1 MADKI
6 VQLKDKNSNNL
17 YPISGSSLAES
28 VSTGAIVDGAVTT
41 PKISD
46 GAVTSDKVNFLTYMT
61 AGLSSSVTI
70 QSPSSSAPFDRISL
84 NTTFSSRGDDFT
96 LENGHIRCNF
106 TGDVIIFATLYE
118 AARTGNGLTNVF
130 IYKNSNNIVVGRHNV
145 YSDYNYLHVGPVI
158 STATC
163 ASGDYFSMSGRF
175 QSQTAV
181 SVGNGIEGTKFTIV
195 RIA

>member
-61 AGLSSSVTI
+61 AGMSANATI
-70 QSPSSSAPFDRISL
+70 QSPSGSAPFNRVTLD
-84 NTTFSSRGDDFT
+84 TAFSSRGNDFT
-96 LENGHIRCNF
+96 LENGHVRCNF
-106 TGDVIIFATLYE
+106 AGNVIIFATLYE
-118 AARTGNGLTNVF
+118 SGRTGNGLTNVY

-145 YSDYNYLHVGPVI
+145 YSNYNYTHVGPVI

-163 ASGDYFSMSGRF
+163 VPGDYFSMSGRF

-181 SVGNGIEGTKFTIV
+181 EVGSGIEGTKFTII
-195 RIA
+195 RLA

>member
-1 MADKI
+1 MADIKRMANKI
-6 VQLKDKNSNNL
+6 DF
-17 YPISGSSLAES
+17 A
-28 VSTGAIVDGAVTT
+28 
-41 PKISD
+41 
-46 GAVTSDKVNFLTYMT
+46 TYMT
-61 AGLSSSVTI
+61 AGMSSNVRI
-70 QSPSSSAPFDRISL
+70 QSPSGSIPFNRVTL

-118 AARTGNGLTNVF
+118 AAHTTNGITNVY
-130 IYKNSNNIVVGRHNV
+130 IYKNSDNTVVGRHNELADSS
-145 YSDYNYLHVGPVI
+145 YIHIGPVV

-163 ASGDYFSMSGRF
+163 VPGDYFSLSGRY

-181 SVGNGIEGTKFTIV
+181 EVGSGIDGTKFTIV

>member
-41 PKISD
+41 AKIAD
-46 GAVTSDKVNFLTYMT
+46 GAITADKINFLTYMT

-70 QSPSSSAPFDRISL
+70 QSPSSSAPFNRVTLD
-84 NTTFSSRGDDFT
+84 TTFSSRGDDFT

-106 TGDVIIFATLYE
+106 AGNVIIFATLYE

-130 IYKNSNNIVVGRHNV
+130 IYKNSDNIIAGRHNV
-145 YSDYNYLHVGPVI
+145 YADFNYIHIGPVI
-158 STATC
+158 ATAAC
-163 ASGDYFSMSGRF
+163 VSGDYFSMSGRY

-181 SVGNGIEGTKFTIV
+181 SVGSGIEGTKFTII
-195 RIA
+195 RLA